1 MRAWLKKIDPA
12 KVPKANHPTALGALE
27 CATLDAFARE
37 RKIPLRRLFGRSNKP
52 VETDVT
58 LSAWDTATTLKI
70 ARHYYKRGFR
80 RFKIKV
86 GKAPLGDDLKR
97 IAALHAKFPRAT
109 LWIDAN
115 QGFSLAD
122 VERFVHVARANRWPV
137 IAIEQPTPKR
147 DLKTLARAQRVS
159 PYPIYA
165 DESAGSVAMVKKIIR
180 AKAARGV
187 VVKIAKTGLTEALK
201 IVTLARKNK
210 LHTMISCMAE
220 SARGLTTSVQWAI
233 GDGKFD
239 WVDLDSFLLTGT
251 TPRRSWFGSKGP
263 WLF

>member
-1 MRAWLKKIDPA
+1 VSKVAIAIANGDLGQKITVDVRGEILQIKDVINKMVDQLNSFASEVTRVAKEVGTEGKLGGQANVKGVSGTWKDLTDNVNGLAANLTAQVRNIA
-12 KVPKANHPTALGALE
+12 KVTTA
-27 CATLDAFARE
+27 
-37 RKIPLRRLFGRSNKP
+37 
-52 VETDVT
+52 
-58 LSAWDTATTLKI
+58 
-70 ARHYYKRGFR
+70 
-80 RFKIKV
+80 
-86 GKAPLGDDLKR
+86 
-97 IAALHAKFPRAT
+97 
-109 LWIDAN
+109 
-115 QGFSLAD
+115 
-122 VERFVHVARANRWPV
+122 
-137 IAIEQPTPKR
+137 
-147 DLKTLARAQRVS
+147 
-159 PYPIYA
+159 
-165 DESAGSVAMVKKIIR
+165 VAMVKKIIR